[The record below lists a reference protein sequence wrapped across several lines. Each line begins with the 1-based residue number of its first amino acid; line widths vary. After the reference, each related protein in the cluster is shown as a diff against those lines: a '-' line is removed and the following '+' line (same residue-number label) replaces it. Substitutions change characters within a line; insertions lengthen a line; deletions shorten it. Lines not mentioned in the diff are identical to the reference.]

1 MNETFYEVLHVYKK
15 PNTTI
20 EAVELV
26 KINDESTRKTLK
38 YKIHDNQIYL
48 KQMIYI

>member
-20 EAVELV
+20 EGVELV
-26 KINDESTRKTLK
+26 KSMMKALVR
-38 YKIHDNQIYL
+38 H
-48 KQMIYI
+48 